1 METEIM
7 DNLKDKVDITTI
19 KKILEDGKI
28 INLQVNQN
36 IDNDSMV

>member
-1 METEIM
+1 M

-28 INLQVNQN
+28 LNLQVNQN
-36 IDNDSMV
+36 IDNDSIV